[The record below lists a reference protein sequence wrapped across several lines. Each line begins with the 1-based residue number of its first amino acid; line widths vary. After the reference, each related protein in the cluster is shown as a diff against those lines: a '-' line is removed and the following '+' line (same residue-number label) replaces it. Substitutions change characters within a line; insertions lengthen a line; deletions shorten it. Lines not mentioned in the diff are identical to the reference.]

1 MEDCWAGK
9 IILTAQTLA
18 QIRAVVQYFLYK
30 DDRWWLRSCCSIHSC
45 RAIMERRK
53 YRIKVPT
60 GIKSRHS
67 RVKSFLNFKNLT
79 NGIVTLYWVDFD
91 GNAKT
96 FAKLNPMNRCD
107 IGFLVETYRS
117 HPWIATRN
125 GRVQVLLNGKR
136 YFFPPSMNEWS
147 KTVNG
152 HLNNKW
158 NLSSQRDHTEA
169 STNSEQNYKEVLITN
184 AGCMSLEQLSL
195 LRCCEIYQTDE
206 KIGELEISKY
216 LKSKMN
222 ATKTKY
228 FLT

>member
-1 MEDCWAGK
+1 
-9 IILTAQTLA
+9 
-18 QIRAVVQYFLYK
+18 
-30 DDRWWLRSCCSIHSC
+30 
-45 RAIMERRK
+45 MERRK

-60 GIKSRHS
+60 GIRSRHS

-136 YFFPPSMNEWS
+136 YFFPPSMNQWS

-158 NLSSQRDHTEA
+158 NLSSQGDSTET

-184 AGCMSLEQLSL
+184 AGCSRFVLFLFSLFYCFDMDWENMGESL
-195 LRCCEIYQTDE
+195 FAVICLDMLI
-206 KIGELEISKY
+206 ILFAGWL
-216 LKSKMN
+216 
-222 ATKTKY
+222 
-228 FLT
+228 